1 MASLLP
7 LLWPPLCMIQI
18 WLLTSL
24 TSDVNIARHSGH
36 TCRKHLAYPTWPFL
50 LAFQLNTDSP
60 TTQLYVVLTV
70 PPLRYQNIPP
80 LNQTT
85 IVELF
90 LPFID
95 PSTLKNEII
104 S

>member
-1 MASLLP
+1 MQGTDMAA
-7 LLWPPLCMIQI
+7 
-18 WLLTSL
+18 
-24 TSDVNIARHSGH
+24 DVSIARHSGR
-36 TCRKHLAYPTWPFL
+36 TLRKHLAYPTWSFL

-60 TTQLYVVLTV
+60 TIQLYFVLTV

-90 LPFID
+90 LPFIV